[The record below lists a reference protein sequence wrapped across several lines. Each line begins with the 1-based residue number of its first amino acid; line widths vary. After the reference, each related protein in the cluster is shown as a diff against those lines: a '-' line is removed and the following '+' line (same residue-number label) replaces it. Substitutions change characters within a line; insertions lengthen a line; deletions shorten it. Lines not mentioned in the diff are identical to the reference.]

1 MTELRSGRRS
11 LGRQLLWLGA
21 MPAIVM
27 FVVLMGFFTT
37 ARLDDARRDLANNSQ
52 TLVDNLAPAVE
63 YAVVSGNSR
72 ALEQIL
78 NRSLQRSNAE
88 WIRVR
93 DVIDQQVGYVEVS
106 NDAPVDDGVI
116 VFESDILQQPLDLSD
131 DSEQG
136 WLESDYDLGNGA
148 LKVGS
153 VAVGVSEA
161 RLTQKRRD
169 ILWSSLAVGLAL
181 LAFTLLVINRL
192 LVNII
197 EPIQTLSANVR
208 ELIARRYDSVRVEH
222 PGAAREVLEL
232 EQNVNALAQHL
243 SSLKESRDS
252 TLAMTEQAR
261 ERAESASRAKSE
273 FLAVMS
279 HELRTPL
286 NGVLAMIELTE
297 EEPLTPTQQDYLTT
311 ARRSTDDL
319 LTIISDILDFSRMDR
334 GRLLLENQTF
344 DLRALLENCTA
355 TFRHIGQ
362 KQGLGVHIEFT
373 GEWPEKE
380 PAMVRGDAPRLRQ
393 VLASLLDNA
402 IKFTDEGLVRVI
414 AQWQVLEDDCVV
426 LSCDVR
432 DSGSGI
438 PTERLRQIFDSF
450 EQVDG
455 SHSRHRGGTGIG
467 LSLVQRLV
475 ELMGGHIRLETD
487 LGQGSSFR
495 FEVPFE
501 LPERGETGLSET
513 RSKPLLAALPGD
525 LRALVVE
532 DNLVNQRVA
541 TALMSRM
548 GFRAEAVSN
557 GQQALEQV
565 RNSQGQ
571 FAVILMDCHM
581 PVMDGYEATR
591 AIRQWEETT
600 GSLRTPVIA
609 LTADTLPGTES
620 GCYDAGMDD
629 YLAKPVRKERL
640 RAVLGRWVA
649 L

>member
-1 MTELRSGRRS
+1 MSEHGSNRRS
-11 LGRQLLWLGA
+11 LSRQLLWLGA
-21 MPAIVM
+21 LPAIVM

-37 ARLDDARRDLANNSQ
+37 ARLDDARQDLANNSQ

-63 YAVVSGNSR
+63 YAVVSGNSK

-78 NRSLQRSNAE
+78 DRSLQRSNAE

-93 DVIDQQVGYVEVS
+93 DVMDREVGFVEV
-106 NDAPVDDGVI
+106 DREVAAGDGVI
-116 VFESDILQQPLDLSD
+116 VFESDILQQPLDLTD
-131 DSEQG
+131 DSELG
-136 WLESDYDLGNGA
+136 WLESDYNLENGA
-148 LKVGS
+148 LRVGS

-169 ILWSSLAVGLAL
+169 ILWSSLVVGLAL

-192 LVNII
+192 LHNII
-197 EPIQTLSANVR
+197 EPIRTLSANVR
-208 ELIARRYDSVRVEH
+208 ELIARRYNSVRVEH
-222 PGAAREVLEL
+222 PAAAREVLEL
-232 EQNVNALAQHL
+232 ERNVNALAQHL
-243 SSLKESRDS
+243 ASLKESRDS
-252 TLAMTEQAR
+252 TLALSEQAR

-297 EEPLTPTQQDYLTT
+297 EEPLTLKQKDYLTT
-311 ARRSTDDL
+311 ARRSTEDL

-362 KQGLGVHIEFT
+362 KQGLGLHIEFI
-373 GEWPEKE
+373 GDWPDKQ

-393 VLASLLDNA
+393 VLARLLDNA
-402 IKFTDEGLVRVI
+402 IKFTDEGLVQVI
-414 AQWQVLEDDCVV
+414 AQWQPLEDDCVV
-426 LSCDVR
+426 LSCEVR

-438 PTERLRQIFDSF
+438 PAERLRQIFDSF

-455 SHSRHRGGTGIG
+455 THSRLQGGTGIG

-475 ELMGGHIRLETD
+475 ELMGGHIRLDTD
-487 LGQGSSFR
+487 LGLGSSFR

-501 LPERGETGLSET
+501 LPERAGSEET
-513 RSKPLLAALPGD
+513 RQTPLLAALPGD
-525 LRALVVE
+525 RRALVVE
-532 DNLVNQRVA
+532 DNPVNQRVA
-541 TALMSRM
+541 KALMSRM
-548 GFRAEAVSN
+548 GFHPEAVSN

-565 RNSQGQ
+565 RNSPGQ

-591 AIRQWEETT
+591 AIRQWEEST
-600 GSLRTPVIA
+600 GNLRTPVIA

-629 YLAKPVRKERL
+629 YLAKPVRKESL
-640 RAVLGRWVA
+640 RSVLGRWFA